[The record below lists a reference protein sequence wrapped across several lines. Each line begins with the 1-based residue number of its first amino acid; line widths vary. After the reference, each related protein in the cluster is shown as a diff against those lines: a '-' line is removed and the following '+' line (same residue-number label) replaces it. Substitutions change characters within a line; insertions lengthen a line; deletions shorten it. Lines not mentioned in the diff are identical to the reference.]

1 MNKYVEVNS
10 VKCSKEKKIKLKI
23 TRDVLLKR
31 KTEELGIKISPSPS
45 KPK

>member
-10 VKCSKEKKIKLKI
+10 VKGSREKKIKPKI

-31 KTEELGIKISPSPS
+31 KIEELGIKISPWPS

>member
-10 VKCSKEKKIKLKI
+10 VKCSREKKIKPKI

-31 KTEELGIKISPSPS
+31 KIKELGIKISPSPF
-45 KPK
+45 KQK